1 MAYNYNPN
9 FAKHFNVNSNTYKN
23 IVRSGEESPYTN
35 PGMFNMEVKNFYK
48 NSVNFISSDNFE
60 EGVRMYKL
68 EEIDHPSGWN
78 MSELDM
84 LGEMGFKIED
94 DYKMCAEVEVP
105 SLQLENEKVKTSVYK
120 TDEGYVL
127 ETNRKYVFE
136 TFNKMIEFI
145 DSIPVKKF

>member
-9 FAKHFNVNSNTYKN
+9 FAKHLNAKSNNYKN
-23 IVRSGEESPYTN
+23 IVRTGSETPYSN
-35 PGMFNMEVKNFYK
+35 PHMFNMEKAYPHTKMINFL
-48 NSVNFISSDNFE
+48 NNDNFE
-60 EGVRMYKL
+60 ENVQMYKL
-68 EEIDHPSGWN
+68 EEIDHPNGWN
-78 MSELDM
+78 FTELDM

-94 DYKMCAEVEVP
+94 DYKMTSEVEVP

-120 TDEGYVL
+120 TDEGYVI

-145 DSIPVKKF
+145 DSIPVKKY

>member
-9 FAKHFNVNSNTYKN
+9 FARHLNAKSNKYKN
-23 IVRSGEESPYTN
+23 IFRTGDETPYSN
-35 PGMFNMEVKNFYK
+35 PHIFNMEKAHPHTKMINFL
-48 NSVNFISSDNFE
+48 NNDNLE
-60 EGVRMYKL
+60 ENVQMYKL
-68 EEIDHPSGWN
+68 EEIDHPNGWN
-78 MSELDM
+78 FNELDM

-94 DYKMCAEVEVP
+94 DYKMTSEVEVP

-120 TDEGYVL
+120 TDEGYVI

-145 DSIPVKKF
+145 DSIPLKKY